1 MPRTT
6 TASTTTTKRNGSA
19 RAKALSPRSAQ
30 TTQGA
35 RMRTHLRFMLDDE
48 IAFGPG
54 KADLLEAIRDTGSIS
69 AAGKQ
74 LGMSYRRA
82 WLLVDAM
89 NRCFKSPL
97 VETAAGGFAGGGAT
111 ISPLGGEILS
121 KYRAIE
127 VDVMKVTD
135 KAFADIKPL
144 LRKTPLSPS

>member
-1 MPRTT
+1 MSRPPQS
-6 TASTTTTKRNGSA
+6 TARNSKG
-19 RAKALSPRSAQ
+19 P
-30 TTQGA
+30 
-35 RMRTHLRFMLDDE
+35 RMRTHLRVMLDDE

-69 AAGKQ
+69 AAGKK

-97 VETAAGGFAGGGAT
+97 VETAAGGVAGGGAQL
-111 ISPLGGEILS
+111 SVNGEEVLQ
-121 KYRAIE
+121 KYRALE
-127 VDVMKVTD
+127 AAVAKVSD

-144 LRKTPLSPS
+144 LRKTPLDPVG